1 MISHSYM
8 SQGTA
13 RLVTSIRKLVTYS
26 DLGNDSNGLQ
36 FFSVATV
43 SKTKTILKMSG
54 VPVMSI
60 SHPAYKNPSTLLK
73 HCSAFA

>member
-13 RLVTSIRKLVTYS
+13 RLLTSIRKLVTYP
-26 DLGNDSNGLQ
+26 DFGNDSNGLE
-36 FFSVATV
+36 SLSIATV
-43 SKTKTILKMSG
+43 SKTKTILKTSR
-54 VPVMSI
+54 VPVMYI
-60 SHPAYKNPSTLLK
+60 SNPAYKNPSTLLK